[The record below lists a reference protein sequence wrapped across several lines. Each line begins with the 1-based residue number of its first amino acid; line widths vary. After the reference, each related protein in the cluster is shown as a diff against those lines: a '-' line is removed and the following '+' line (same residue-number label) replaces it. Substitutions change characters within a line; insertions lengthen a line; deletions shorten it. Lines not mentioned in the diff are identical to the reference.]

1 MIAFTLAGT
10 HMLGIIRDFYVV
22 FPAICHMQ
30 QSVAAVKHTGNHF
43 YSLIAIKYYVD
54 FTFF

>member
-1 MIAFTLAGT
+1 MIPFTLAGT

-30 QSVAAVKHTGNHF
+30 QSAAAVKRTGNHF

-54 FTFF
+54 LTFF

>member
-1 MIAFTLAGT
+1 MIPFTLAGT

-22 FPAICHMQ
+22 FPAICQMQ
-30 QSVAAVKHTGNHF
+30 QSVAAVKRTGNHF